1 MTYQRNQRV
10 TLTEDGATGVVL
22 GPYDGMPG
30 VDSYVVRLDGSD
42 RTLAVMAHHLTP
54 DLGDLE
60 PDARHSA
67 KVHARRSWA
76 IATIGATRTDPFDAL
91 PVHGPEKPPII
102 AERLPCPTC
111 DAPAGTP
118 CYGDG
123 ANHARRHRAARGML
137 DGMTAR
143 RRFAA
148 DRAYHA
154 LVCSGVRAEW
164 RREYDTGTVHG
175 PETDP
180 VAHDLDVL
188 GDLLRPDCGCGWGK
202 LCDGPRHAGRCVCRW
217 QQVAR
222 DDMSFGPGDLRY
234 DGYPDPDGNQ
244 TFDTGRMHG
253 PDDLLRPDPGAAIA
267 DAMRLAATDPNA
279 ARARMRDLRAAMGD
293 DAFEA
298 AKASAIAHLQTR

>member
-1 MTYQRNQRV
+1 MTFQNGQRV
-10 TLTEDGATGVVL
+10 TLTEDGAHGTIVC
-22 GPYDGMPG
+22 PYNGMPG

-54 DLGDLE
+54 DTTWGASID
-60 PDARHSA
+60 P
-67 KVHARRSWA
+67 HAVGTLRE
-76 IATIGATRTDPFDAL
+76 ATRSLLSRGVRVGTVSGDTGR
-91 PVHGPEKPPII
+91 VHGPVDRSGI
-102 AERLPCPTC
+102 APETRIRQRVR
-111 DAPAGTP
+111 
-118 CYGDG
+118 Y
-123 ANHARRHRAARGML
+123 ARRCWAQDAL
-137 DGMTAR
+137 NAVIVPDTA
-143 RRFAA
+143 
-148 DRAYHA
+148 H
-154 LVCSGVRAEW
+154 EPMP
-164 RREYDTGTVHG
+164 VHG

-234 DGYPDPDGNQ
+234 DGYPDPDGIQ
-244 TFDTGRMHG
+244 TFDSGRMHG
-253 PDDLLRPDPGAAIA
+253 PTRDDLPGAAIA

-279 ARARMRDLRAAMGD
+279 ARVRMRDLRAAMGD